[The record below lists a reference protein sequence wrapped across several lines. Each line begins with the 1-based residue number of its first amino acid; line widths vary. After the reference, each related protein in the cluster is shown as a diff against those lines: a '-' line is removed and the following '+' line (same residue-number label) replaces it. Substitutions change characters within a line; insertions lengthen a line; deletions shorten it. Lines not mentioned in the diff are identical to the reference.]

1 MVAKSNVNG
10 INIGDRT
17 VRPTLAVLVPAV
29 LLPAVLFAAG
39 CRRAAPAPAAP
50 EPVPVRVRTLAPV
63 RRPDTVAVS
72 GQIVSP
78 AAPAQVAFLVGG
90 RVVTVGPRE
99 GDLVRAGQVLATLDA
114 ESYAL
119 GVDAAAAQAGA
130 ARIAAER
137 AADEYARMKQLYES
151 KSLAP
156 NDFLKFEAA
165 RDATRRQ
172 AEQAQAAEKL
182 ARKNLADATLVAPRA
197 GFVARRAVEP
207 GDMAAP
213 GRPVFEI
220 VQLDPV
226 EVSVGIPE
234 KDVERVRAGGAARVV
249 VPALAGAAFEGTVR
263 VVNVAAE
270 PATRSFM
277 VRVGVPNPEH
287 RLRIG
292 MIAEL
297 EVRGAKERDVLVV
310 PADAIVK
317 DAQGATLVYVYFPDQ
332 EKAWARRV
340 EPGAV
345 LGDAIEI
352 RSGLA
357 AGEAIVVAGQQRLAD
372 GVPVAVQP

>member
-1 MVAKSNVNG
+1 M
-10 INIGDRT
+10 
-17 VRPTLAVLVPAV
+17 RPTLAALVLVGL
-29 LLPAVLFAAG
+29 LLPA
-39 CRRAAPAPAAP
+39 CRRETPAPAAP

-63 RRPDTVAVS
+63 RRADTVAVS
-72 GQIVSP
+72 GQVVSP

-90 RVVTVGPRE
+90 RVLSVGPRE
-99 GDLVRAGQVLATLDA
+99 GDVVRPGQVLATLDA

-130 ARIAAER
+130 ARVAAER
-137 AADEYARMKQLYES
+137 AADEYARMKQLFES

-156 NDFLKFEAA
+156 NDFLKFEAV

-172 AEQAQAAEKL
+172 AEQAQAAEKI
-182 ARKNLADATLVAPRA
+182 ARRNLADATLAAPRA

-234 KDVERVRAGGAARVV
+234 KDIARVRAGAAARVI
-249 VPALAGAAFEGTVR
+249 VPALDRASFEGTVR

-270 PATRSFM
+270 PATRTFM
-277 VRVGVPNPEH
+277 ARISVPNPEH

-297 EVRGAKERDVLVV
+297 QLRGAGESDVLAV
-310 PADAIVK
+310 PANAIVK
-317 DAQGATLVYVYFPDQ
+317 DAQGATLVYVYVPGQ
-332 EKAWARRV
+332 KKAWARRV
-340 EPGAV
+340 EPGAAT
-345 LGDAIEI
+345 GDAIEI

-357 AGEAIVVAGQQRLAD
+357 AGDAIVVAGQQRLAD